1 MKINNSTPTIN
12 IETFDELLSI
22 LEDDFY
28 DLLKDFIND
37 TPAQLSQLDS
47 AIKLT
52 DFKKIFAISHAQCG
66 ATGNIGLEKFHV
78 ICRNLCTQAKE
89 ENIQECII
97 LTNALFD
104 NFEECKKQLTEKIN
118 NH

>member
-1 MKINNSTPTIN
+1 MTIYSNTPTIN
-12 IETFDELLSI
+12 MEAFDELLSI

-28 DLLKDFIND
+28 DLLEDFIND
-37 TPAQLSQLDS
+37 TPTQLSQLDS
-47 AIKLT
+47 AIKQT
-52 DFKKIFAISHAQCG
+52 DFKKIFAISHAQSG
-66 ATGNIGLEKFHV
+66 VTGNIGLEKFHV
-78 ICRNLCTQAKE
+78 ICHNLCIQAKE
-89 ENIQECII
+89 KNIQECII